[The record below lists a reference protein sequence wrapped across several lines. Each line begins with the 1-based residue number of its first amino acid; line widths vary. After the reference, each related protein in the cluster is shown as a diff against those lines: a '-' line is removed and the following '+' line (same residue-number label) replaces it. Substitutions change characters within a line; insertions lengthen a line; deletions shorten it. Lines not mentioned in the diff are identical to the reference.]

1 MKVSH
6 PEVATATRLNP
17 GETLR
22 KARENKNWALA
33 DVAAQ
38 LNLTAQALRLLESGA
53 FEQLPGHTFS
63 RGYIRSYAKLLG
75 MDSNMLVAE
84 FDQYTGTNSQGS
96 SVSSL
101 GRIEE
106 PARVSHNLLRVF
118 SIAVLLG
125 LGAVGFFWWQAGTP
139 DSAAR
144 LAATNLEH
152 VEVDAADGTTEIHPL
167 DEPEDQA
174 VAEVQG
180 EDVQPDALPV
190 TPNVPGDG
198 IVGITGETPAT
209 SAQSAAPLAGAPVT
223 PPAVP
228 QLPVPAQAAPT
239 APAAPATP
247 APTAPQPVVPAAP
260 VAEVPAS
267 IATAA
272 APVPAPAA
280 GDARVSLM
288 FSADCWAQLTD
299 ANGKVLIS
307 ALKRK
312 GESLDL
318 YGKPPLELRLGYARG
333 AVVSF
338 NGQQVDVGPFTHGET
353 ARLKLGQ

>member
-1 MKVSH
+1 MKASH
-6 PEVATATRLNP
+6 PEVATATRVNP

-38 LNLTAQALRLLESGA
+38 LNLTAQSLRLLESGA

-75 MDSNMLVAE
+75 MDSNMLVAD

-118 SIAVLLG
+118 SVAVLLG
-125 LGAVGFFWWQAGTP
+125 LGGAGFFWWQTESP

-144 LAATNLEH
+144 LATAGLGH
-152 VEVDAADGTTEIHPL
+152 VEVEAADGTTEIHPL

-180 EDVQPDALPV
+180 DDELPETGLPV
-190 TPNVPGDG
+190 PLSAPAEADAGAL
-198 IVGITGETPAT
+198 GEAPASVAPTTAPLLAEPSPASSATPAVAT
-209 SAQSAAPLAGAPVT
+209 TAPVVPAVPVVT
-223 PPAVP
+223 PPAAVLPAVP
-228 QLPVPAQAAPT
+228 SAATAEIPVAS
-239 APAAPATP
+239 APA
-247 APTAPQPVVPAAP
+247 PV
-260 VAEVPAS
+260 S
-267 IATAA
+267 
-272 APVPAPAA
+272 APAA

-288 FSADCWAQLTD
+288 FSSDCWAQLTD
-299 ANGKVLIS
+299 ANGKVLFS

-338 NGQQVDVGPFTHGET
+338 NGQQVDIGPFTHGET

>member
-1 MKVSH
+1 MKASH
-6 PEVATATRLNP
+6 PEVATATRVNP

-22 KARENKNWALA
+22 KARESKDWALA

-38 LNLTAQALRLLESGA
+38 LNLTVQALRQIESGA

-63 RGYIRSYAKLLG
+63 RGYVRSYAKLLG
-75 MDSNMLVAE
+75 MDSNRLVAD
-84 FDQYTGTNSQGS
+84 FDQFTGTDSQGS
-96 SVSSL
+96 SVASL

-106 PARVSHNLLRVF
+106 PSRVSHNLLRGF
-118 SIAVLLG
+118 SVAVLLG
-125 LGAVGFFWWQAGTP
+125 LGAVGFFWWQNESP

-144 LAATNLEH
+144 LAASSLEH
-152 VEVDAADGTTEIHPL
+152 VEVEAADGTTEIHPL

-180 EDVQPDALPV
+180 DDLTPEAAPSADAAAASESTAGVAGEVPAPAAPQTAPIGGEPGVQP
-190 TPNVPGDG
+190 
-198 IVGITGETPAT
+198 
-209 SAQSAAPLAGAPVT
+209 
-223 PPAVP
+223 AV
-228 QLPVPAQAAPT
+228 
-239 APAAPATP
+239 PAAPATSPIAP
-247 APTAPQPVVPAAP
+247 AVPVVAPPAQPAVPPVATAEAP
-260 VAEVPAS
+260 VASAPAS
-267 IATAA
+267 
-272 APVPAPAA
+272 APAA

-299 ANGKVLIS
+299 ANGKVLFS

-333 AVVSF
+333 AVVSV
-338 NGQQVDVGPFTHGET
+338 NGQQVDIAPFTHGET

>member
-1 MKVSH
+1 MKASH
-6 PEVATATRLNP
+6 PEVAVATRVNP

-22 KARENKNWALA
+22 KAREHKNWALA

-75 MDSNMLVAE
+75 MDSNRLVAD

-125 LGAVGFFWWQAGTP
+125 LGAVGFFWWQAEAP
-139 DSAAR
+139 DYSARVAP
-144 LAATNLEH
+144 ANLEH
-152 VEVDAADGTTEIHPL
+152 VEVEAADGTTEIHPL

-174 VAEVQG
+174 VADVQG
-180 EDVQPDALPV
+180 DDVIPEAGAPAA
-190 TPNVPGDG
+190 PGEATAG
-198 IVGITGETPAT
+198 ATGETSAPAT
-209 SAQSAAPLAGAPVT
+209 EPTAPIAGEPAGQPAIPAAPAATTPNAPAAPAVPAATAPAVT

-228 QLPVPAQAAPT
+228 PVAAVEAPVV
-239 APAAPATP
+239 APAP
-247 APTAPQPVVPAAP
+247 
-260 VAEVPAS
+260 
-267 IATAA
+267 
-272 APVPAPAA
+272 APVPTPAA
-280 GDARVSLM
+280 GDARVGLM

-299 ANGKVLIS
+299 ANGKVLVS

-312 GESLDL
+312 GESLEL
-318 YGKPPLELRLGYARG
+318 YGKAPFELRLGYARG

-338 NGQQVDVGPFTHGET
+338 NGQQVDVAPFTHGET

>member
-1 MKVSH
+1 MKASH
-6 PEVATATRLNP
+6 PEVATATRVNP

-63 RGYIRSYAKLLG
+63 RGYIRSYARLLG
-75 MDSNMLVAE
+75 MDSNMLVAD

-106 PARVSHNLLRVF
+106 PARVSHNLLRIF
-118 SIAVLLG
+118 SVAVLLG
-125 LGAVGFFWWQAGTP
+125 LGAVGFFWWQAEAP

-144 LAATNLEH
+144 LATAGLEH
-152 VEVDAADGTTEIHPL
+152 VEVEAADGTTEIHPL

-180 EDVQPDALPV
+180 GDELSETGLPADLNGPAEADAGSL
-190 TPNVPGDG
+190 
-198 IVGITGETPAT
+198 GE
-209 SAQSAAPLAGAPVT
+209 AP
-223 PPAVP
+223 
-228 QLPVPAQAAPT
+228 
-239 APAAPATP
+239 APAAPATAPLVAEP
-247 APTAPQPVVPAAP
+247 APVSAAPAVAPPAPVVPAVPVVAPPATALPAAPPVASAEIPVSSAPAP
-260 VAEVPAS
+260 V
-267 IATAA
+267 
-272 APVPAPAA
+272 PAA

-299 ANGKVLIS
+299 ASGKVLFS